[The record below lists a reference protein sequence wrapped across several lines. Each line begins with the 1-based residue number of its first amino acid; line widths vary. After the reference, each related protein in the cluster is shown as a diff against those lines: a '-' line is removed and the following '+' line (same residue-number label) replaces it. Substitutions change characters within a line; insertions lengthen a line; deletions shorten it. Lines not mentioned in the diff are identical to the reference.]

1 MIFRNTGTCF
11 VIEPSYESPQKVSP
25 MKNGRIGIMI
35 LETIASTIFWNS
47 SRIFEINS
55 AFVQAAA
62 SPIIIE
68 NTSALITGIICGI
81 DNSKTAAGS
90 SFNPSAVEDID
101 KCGIKRYPDA
111 VEKNAAPTDDVY
123 AIVTAIRRS
132 FDAFLPI

>member
-55 AFVQAAA
+55 AFVHAAA

-68 NTSALITGIICGI
+68 NTSALITGMICGI
-81 DNSKTAAGS
+81 ESSKITSGRV
-90 SFNPSAVEDID
+90 F
-101 KCGIKRYPDA
+101 R
-111 VEKNAAPTDDVY
+111 
-123 AIVTAIRRS
+123 
-132 FDAFLPI
+132 

>member
-1 MIFRNTGTCF
+1 
-11 VIEPSYESPQKVSP
+11 

-68 NTSALITGIICGI
+68 NTRALITGIICGI
-81 DNSKTAAGS
+81 DNSKTALGS
-90 SFNPSAVEDID
+90 SFNPSVVEDID
-101 KCGIKRYPDA
+101 KCGIKIYPDA
-111 VEKNAAPTDDVY
+111 VEKSAAPIDDVY
-123 AIVTAIRRS
+123 AIVTAIKRS

>member
-35 LETIASTIFWNS
+35 FETIASTIFWNS

-81 DNSKTAAGS
+81 DNLKTAAGS

-111 VEKNAAPTDDVY
+111 VEKSAAPTYDVY